1 MSHPAASVKSIF
13 SGHMNVDTPEELD
26 PFQSDDQKSNG
37 SLSSK
42 NLTPYSQSTRFE
54 PEFGQNKMG
63 IDSTN
68 GSISSF
74 SDNNDGTTMPPSE
87 NNLSPQIEPPTPTLS
102 RNSTTSC
109 LSTTATKDGVE
120 GRKLH
125 RNGPT
130 AYTNTIIS
138 NMIRNNE
145 GESLENDS
153 NSNSNNNSNTNSNTT
168 TRSRIEVNY
177 GQSDGNFSQ
186 TSFRTTN
193 AEIDGDQGK
202 PNISEP
208 EMSLNTKVD
217 LLSK

>member
-87 NNLSPQIEPPTPTLS
+87 NHSPQIEPPTPTLS

-145 GESLENDS
+145 VESLENDS
-153 NSNSNNNSNTNSNTT
+153 NSNTT
-168 TRSRIEVNY
+168 TNPRSRIEVNY
-177 GQSDGNFSQ
+177 GQSEGNFSQ